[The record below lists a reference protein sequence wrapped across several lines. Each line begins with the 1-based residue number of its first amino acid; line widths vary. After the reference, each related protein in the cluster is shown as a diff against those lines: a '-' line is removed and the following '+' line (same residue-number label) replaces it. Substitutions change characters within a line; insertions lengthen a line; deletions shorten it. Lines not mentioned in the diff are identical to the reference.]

1 MAGIPRLQPRGG
13 RQVCLDETGRVIAFY
28 SFKFVTV
35 RASDMPSKGIAKGFD
50 VNANGTVLLL
60 CWMGLAGDYQ
70 HQGLGNVLFREIME
84 MARAAYV
91 IAPFQ
96 LMVADAI
103 PGMEGFYK
111 SKGFYPR
118 LKTGIPVRNPY
129 ESCCQNLGT
138 DGIGGF
144 RSVVP
149 LEYYFW
155 RTG

>member
-111 SKGFYPR
+111 SKGFTHA
-118 LKTGIPVRNPY
+118 LKP
-129 ESCCQNLGT
+129 E
-138 DGIGGF
+138 F
-144 RSVVP
+144 RYVIRMNRVVKI
-149 LEYYFW
+149 LEHMELEDSA
-155 RTG
+155 R